1 MLDDIIDIGREV
13 VMSRKYTDDEAREIG
28 EAIGVDFK
36 KFSLSEFRRG
46 LEVEMEHGSLW
57 GDETNVTKDDPHFTG
72 KIAWAHLK
80 EIPDYYTRLDKM
92 EAEAEGK

>member
-1 MLDDIIDIGREV
+1 MLGGIIYREREV
-13 VMSRKYTDDEAREIG
+13 VMSRKYTEEEARKIG
-28 EAIGVDFK
+28 EDIGIDFN
-36 KFSLSEFRRG
+36 KFTLSEFRRG